1 MNLNKVLLIGR
12 VSQEVEARELP
23 SGQLVAT
30 INIATNRMYKDR
42 NGEQR
47 SDTQFHR
54 IVAWSK
60 LGETCKQYLQKG
72 QLIFVE
78 GRIQYRTWLTPNGE
92 KRTTTEIV
100 ADNIRFGP
108 KSQSSQGQAAAAG
121 SPPSPSATA
130 GTAEPAPSASSGQA
144 AEPTETTIEEFEPQ
158 SDTFEIPY

>member
-23 SGQLVAT
+23 SGQMVAT

-54 IVAWSK
+54 IVAWAK
-60 LGETCKQYLQKG
+60 LAETCKQYLQKG

-78 GRIQYRTWLTPNGE
+78 GRLQYRSWLTPGGE

-108 KSQSSQGQAAAAG
+108 KSQSTGQGQAGSQPSQNAAAG
-121 SPPSPSATA
+121 TA
-130 GTAEPAPSASSGQA
+130 GQA
-144 AEPTETTIEEFEPQ
+144 TEPTETTIEEFEPQ

>member
-12 VSQEVEARELP
+12 VSQAVEARELP

-54 IVAWSK
+54 IVAWAK
-60 LGETCKQYLQKG
+60 LAETCKQYLQKG

-108 KSQSSQGQAAAAG
+108 KSASTGSAQAQGGQGPSTG
-121 SPPSPSATA
+121 SPRSD
-130 GTAEPAPSASSGQA
+130 SGQA

>member
-1 MNLNKVLLIGR
+1 MNLNRVLLIGR

-30 INIATNRMYKDR
+30 INLATNRMYKDR

-54 IVAWSK
+54 IVAWAK
-60 LGETCKQYLQKG
+60 LAETCKQYLQKG

-78 GRIQYRTWLTPNGE
+78 GRLQYRTWLTPNGE

-108 KSQSSQGQAAAAG
+108 KSASTSSAQVNAGKSNQQEGQTAA
-121 SPPSPSATA
+121 P
-130 GTAEPAPSASSGQA
+130 
-144 AEPTETTIEEFEPQ
+144 AEPTETTIDEFEPQ